1 MKKSI
6 YIYLSFLLTLGM
18 FAQAPQKMSYQA
30 VIRDASNSL
39 VVNSPVGMQVSILQG
54 SPTGSAVFVETQTG
68 TTNSNGLLTLEIGTG
83 ILVSGSFALINW
95 ANGPYY
101 IKTETDPTGGTS
113 YSISGTSQLMS
124 VPYALYAETSGNPGP
139 QGPTGPQG
147 PAGAN
152 GLDGA
157 TGPTGDVGP
166 TGPQGLIGAT
176 GPTGPG
182 WAFVSSQTQ
191 TNYAFTSTNRATI
204 TVTVSNANSKVVLT
218 GEFDYSKDA
227 TASWVAAEI
236 WRGTTEIAEGAG
248 FGAANTDGQT
258 ITQWVDQPGV
268 GTWTYYLKSSN
279 GAGGFT
285 TIYGASLQA
294 IVVTP

>member
-124 VPYALYAETSGNPGP
+124 VP
-139 QGPTGPQG
+139 
-147 PAGAN
+147 
-152 GLDGA
+152 
-157 TGPTGDVGP
+157 
-166 TGPQGLIGAT
+166 
-176 GPTGPG
+176 
-182 WAFVSSQTQ
+182 
-191 TNYAFTSTNRATI
+191 
-204 TVTVSNANSKVVLT
+204 
-218 GEFDYSKDA
+218 
-227 TASWVAAEI
+227 
-236 WRGTTEIAEGAG
+236 
-248 FGAANTDGQT
+248 
-258 ITQWVDQPGV
+258 
-268 GTWTYYLKSSN
+268 
-279 GAGGFT
+279 
-285 TIYGASLQA
+285 
-294 IVVTP
+294 